1 MNQRTKKLRDLMEAH
16 KLRAADVGQMLG
28 RKAQTVRVWACSYDA
43 QIIPQDA
50 LELLEFKLAA
60 RGVAA

>member
-1 MNQRTKKLRDLMEAH
+1 MNERTKKLRDLMTAH
-16 KLRAADVGQMLG
+16 KLRAEDVGTILG

-43 QIIPQDA
+43 QLIPRDA
-50 LELLEFKLAA
+50 LELLEFKLSS